1 MHMDIDLEPFSS
13 LATAAAV
20 AILIF
25 AGCGFGAGY
34 SWPHDPPA
42 ARSALDGKTA
52 SPGSSHSIHV
62 ADMMND
68 CSGCENPHY
77 VLRAADRYKQLIR
90 STGWEGPIPHS
101 ACYMCPN
108 LADAEW
114 IEMKRDWPED
124 FFKGIYVV
132 DSRFFDSA
140 SLSLFVDFFRS
151 LGGLTFDSGR

>member
-1 MHMDIDLEPFSS
+1 MHMDIDQEPFSS
-13 LATAAAV
+13 RTLATAAAV

-77 VLRAADRYKQLIR
+77 VLRAADRYKYINVDLPDDQLGVASSGGKCGIL
-90 STGWEGPIPHS
+90 TLTVPLAPQ
-101 ACYMCPN
+101 PN
-108 LADAEW
+108 PNFYYFQSW
-114 IEMKRDWPED
+114 QPEPC
-124 FFKGIYVV
+124 KQ
-132 DSRFFDSA
+132 
-140 SLSLFVDFFRS
+140 
-151 LGGLTFDSGR
+151 